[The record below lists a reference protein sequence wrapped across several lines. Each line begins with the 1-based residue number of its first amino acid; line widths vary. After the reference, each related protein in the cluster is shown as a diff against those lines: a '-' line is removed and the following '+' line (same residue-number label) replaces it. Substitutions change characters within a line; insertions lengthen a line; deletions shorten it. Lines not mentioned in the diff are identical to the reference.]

1 MKWIVLEE
9 DFHQNNYIAIIAAN
23 SSRKLKV
30 ENRKCSIFDSIDN
43 AMNYARKL
51 REQYKAPVIRIFQ
64 PEA

>member
-9 DFHQNNYIAIIAAN
+9 DFHRDNYIAIVAAN
-23 SSRKLKV
+23 SARKLKV

-43 AMNYARKL
+43 AMNYARQL
-51 REQYKAPVIRIFQ
+51 RDQYNAPAIRIFQ